1 MTATVQARRRVLAD
15 LLPGSLL
22 RDVVLIAGAAGLTG
36 LAAQIAIPLPFTPV
50 PITLQTFS
58 VLLAG
63 AALGPFRGTAA
74 MLVYMAVG
82 SLGVPW
88 FASGASGFGGPTF
101 GYVVGFVVSAAIVG
115 ALARRGA
122 DRGVV
127 GTSGLMVLGNLVI
140 YAIGV
145 PWLAGALHLDL
156 PVAVEKGLTP
166 FLIGDGLKVMLAT
179 GLLPG
184 AWRLI
189 GSTDEAR

>member
-88 FASGASGFGGPTF
+88 FASGAS
-101 GYVVGFVVSAAIVG
+101 
-115 ALARRGA
+115 
-122 DRGVV
+122 
-127 GTSGLMVLGNLVI
+127 
-140 YAIGV
+140 
-145 PWLAGALHLDL
+145 
-156 PVAVEKGLTP
+156 
-166 FLIGDGLKVMLAT
+166 
-179 GLLPG
+179 
-184 AWRLI
+184 
-189 GSTDEAR
+189 